1 MSIID
6 RFFGQNTTVKSALKL
21 RFTSLV
27 VPETTAKESR
37 VRLTLCGI
45 TYHFYPDLKWASDL
59 GRFVKAPP
67 GVRTQVITYIHMNS
81 Q

>member
-1 MSIID
+1 M
-6 RFFGQNTTVKSALKL
+6 VKL

-37 VRLTLCGI
+37 LKLTLWGF
-45 TYHFYPDLKWASDL
+45 TYDAYPDLKWVADL

-67 GVRTQVITYIHMNS
+67 GVS
-81 Q
+81 A